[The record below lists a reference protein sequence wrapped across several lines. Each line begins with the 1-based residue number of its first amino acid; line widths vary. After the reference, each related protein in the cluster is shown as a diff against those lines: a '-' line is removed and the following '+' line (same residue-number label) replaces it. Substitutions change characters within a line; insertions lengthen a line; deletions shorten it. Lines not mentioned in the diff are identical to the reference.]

1 VDIMNR
7 ARLPNRRPNQTI
19 DLHHK
24 GMTFNVTVGFD
35 AMTGAPMEV
44 FGNASKAGSDFA
56 ALLADACVILS
67 LALQHGIQPS
77 ALSKTMQWTPVMG
90 QADKV
95 SEPASVIGAIL
106 VALVPMEVARVSPGD
121 AK

>member
-1 VDIMNR
+1 MNR
-7 ARLPNRRPNQTI
+7 AQLPNRRPNQTI
-19 DLHHK
+19 DLQHK

-35 AMTGAPMEV
+35 ATTGAPMEV

-77 ALSKTMQWTPVMG
+77 ALSKTMQWTPVFGM
-90 QADKV
+90 ADKV

-106 VALVPMEVARVSPGD
+106 VALVPMDVKRIASGG

>member
-1 VDIMNR
+1 MNR
-7 ARLPNRRPNQTI
+7 ARLPTRRPNQTI
-19 DLHHK
+19 DLQHK
-24 GMTFNVTVGFD
+24 GMTFVVTVGFD
-35 AMTGAPMEV
+35 ATTAAPMEV

-67 LALQHGIQPS
+67 IALQHGIQPS
-77 ALSKTMQWTPVMG
+77 ELSKTMQWTPVMG